1 MSWSIVSIFISFLLG
16 IFAVRYL
23 QRFDIYAREPLWAM
37 AFTVG
42 FGGGAAVILSLGL
55 YELFTPIIPN
65 NFLNTFT
72 GALLVI
78 GPIEEF
84 AKLAGLLISWPFIR
98 KQVSEINDS
107 IIYIACVALGFSLI
121 ENYMYANRMAGE
133 EYLLFMRLFIS
144 TPMHIAFSV
153 FMGYA
158 FYRVKFEKKS
168 WKMLGAAFIWS
179 VALHGAFDGFL
190 FMGQPVL
197 VFILV
202 FVSIQQ
208 VLSMANFT
216 NYLSPYKL
224 KFQDIA
230 SQYTL
235 DQVVQK
241 PCPYCQTTTANDVI
255 KFKNIRLFFC
265 HQCNHY
271 HGNQQNI
278 TRLLDYLHPH
288 FRLSKSPR
296 ELNIVTK
303 NGKRT
308 YTYKDTIYFTDST
321 LKQAY
326 FRMEDIQG
334 LTIRM
339 KTEAKRKFK
348 NNLYYPARY
357 FVE

>member
-1 MSWSIVSIFISFLLG
+1 MNWSIISIIISFLLG
-16 IFAVRYL
+16 ILAVRYL
-23 QRFDIYAREPLWAM
+23 QRFDIYNREPLWSM

-55 YELFTPIIPN
+55 YKLITPLIPN
-65 NFLNTFT
+65 GFTSTFT
-72 GALLVI
+72 GSFLII
-78 GPIEEF
+78 GPVEES
-84 AKLAGLLISWPFIR
+84 AKLVGLLISWPFIR

-121 ENYMYANRMAGE
+121 ENYMYANQMAGN
-133 EYLLFMRLFIS
+133 EYLLFLRLFIS
-144 TPMHIAFSV
+144 TPMHITFSV

-224 KFQDIA
+224 KFSDIVDRH
-230 SQYTL
+230 TL
-235 DQVVQK
+235 DQLVQRH
-241 PCPYCQTTTANDVI
+241 CPYCQRTTANDVI
-255 KFKNIRLFFC
+255 KFKNIRLFYCQQC
-265 HQCNHY
+265 HHY

-278 TRLLDYLHPH
+278 TNLLDYLQPH

-296 ELNIVTK
+296 ELDIITDK
-303 NGKRT
+303 SKSI
-308 YTYKDTIYFTDST
+308 YTYKNTIYFTNSS

-326 FRMEDIQG
+326 FRMEDIQM
-334 LTIRM
+334 LTLKM
-339 KTEAKRKFK
+339 KRAAKNKFK

>member
-1 MSWSIVSIFISFLLG
+1 MTWSIVSIIISFILG
-16 IFAVRYL
+16 IFAIKYL
-23 QRFDIYAREPLWAM
+23 QRFDIYAKEPLWSM

-55 YELFTPIIPN
+55 YELLTPLIN
-65 NFLNTFT
+65 NNILYTFT
-72 GALLVI
+72 GAFLII
-78 GPIEEF
+78 GPVEEL

-107 IIYIACVALGFSLI
+107 IIYMACVALGFSLI

-158 FYRVKFEKKS
+158 FYRIKFENKS
-168 WKMLGAAFIWS
+168 WKILGAAFIWA
-179 VALHGAFDGFL
+179 VVLHGAFDGFL
-190 FMGQPVL
+190 FIGQPIFVFVL
-197 VFILV
+197 VFVAL
-202 FVSIQQ
+202 QQ

-224 KFQDIA
+224 KFPDIVN
-230 SQYTL
+230 QYTL

-241 PCPYCQTTTANDVI
+241 TCPYCQTTTVNDIV
-255 KFKNIRLFFC
+255 KFKNIRLLFC

-271 HGNQQNI
+271 HSNQKNI

-288 FRLSKSPR
+288 FRLSKRPR
-296 ELNIVTK
+296 ELTVVTK
-303 NGKRT
+303 NGKQI
-308 YTYKDTIYFTDST
+308 YTYKNTIFFTDSS

-326 FRMEDIQG
+326 FRMENIQR
-334 LTIRM
+334 LTLEM
-339 KTEAKRKFK
+339 KSEAKREFK
-348 NNLYYPARY
+348 KNLYYPARY